1 MTSKSKKEQLENLN
15 KKIKKLTIERNRI
28 EKNVKSNSNSNN
40 DKSTEIIGTARATT
54 RWNNLVK
61 YLANAKIN
69 SSNKKLRTSPNN
81 RSLKNMSL
89 NKSFETPNGASIK
102 SSSTPP
108 NSREKKMQ
116 QNVNNVIKQLKEGSP
131 RLKKQLENAEAELYK
146 MERFKKVFTNKER
159 QNKRELINKITEE
172 MESRNRHTMR
182 GAGRRYL
189 KNELNLESTKKKL
202 TYNKKSSS
210 KNSKNKG
217 SVTRKTK
224 FP

>member
-28 EKNVKSNSNSNN
+28 EKSVKSNSNSNN

-61 YLANAKIN
+61 YLANAKI
-69 SSNKKLRTSPNN
+69 SSPNN

-89 NKSFETPNGASIK
+89 NKSFTSPNRISVN

-159 QNKRELINKITEE
+159 QEKRELINKIMEE
-172 MESRNRHTMR
+172 MESRNRHMMK
-182 GAGRRYL
+182 GAGRRYM
-189 KNELNLESTKKKL
+189 KNEFNLGTSKKKL
-202 TYNKKSSS
+202 TYNKKSNSE
-210 KNSKNKG
+210 NSKNKG

>member
-89 NKSFETPNGASIK
+89 NKSFASPNRISVN

-116 QNVNNVIKQLKEGSP
+116 QNVKNVIKQLKEGSP

-146 MERFKKVFTNKER
+146 MERFKKTFTNKER
-159 QNKRELINKITEE
+159 QDKRELINKITEE
-172 MESRNRHTMR
+172 MESKNRHTMK

-189 KNELNLESTKKKL
+189 KNELNLGTSKKKL
-202 TYNKKSSS
+202 TYKDKS
-210 KNSKNKG
+210 NSENNKNKG

-224 FP
+224 FL

>member
-15 KKIKKLTIERNRI
+15 KKINKSKENTKKLMIERNRI

-40 DKSTEIIGTARATT
+40 DKSTEIIGTARANSQ
-54 RWNNLVK
+54 WNKLVK
-61 YLANAKIN
+61 YLANAKI
-69 SSNKKLRTSPNN
+69 SSPNN

-89 NKSFETPNGASIK
+89 NKSFTSPNRISVN

-116 QNVNNVIKQLKEGSP
+116 QNVKNVIKQLKEGSP

-146 MERFKKVFTNKER
+146 MERFKKTFTNKER
-159 QNKRELINKITEE
+159 QDKRDLINKITEE
-172 MESRNRHTMR
+172 MESRNRHMMK
-182 GAGRRYL
+182 GAGRRYM
-189 KNELNLESTKKKL
+189 KNEFNLGTSKKKL
-202 TYNKKSSS
+202 TYNKKSNSE
-210 KNSKNKG
+210 NSKNKG

>member
-15 KKIKKLTIERNRI
+15 KKINKSKENTKKLMIERNRI

-40 DKSTEIIGTARATT
+40 DKSTEIIGTARANSQ
-54 RWNNLVK
+54 WNKLVK
-61 YLANAKIN
+61 YLANAKI
-69 SSNKKLRTSPNN
+69 SSPNN

-89 NKSFETPNGASIK
+89 NKSFTSPNRISVN

-116 QNVNNVIKQLKEGSP
+116 QNVKNVIKQLKEGSP

-146 MERFKKVFTNKER
+146 MERFKKTFTNKER
-159 QNKRELINKITEE
+159 QDKRDLINKITEE
-172 MESRNRHTMR
+172 MESKNRHTMK
-182 GAGRRYL
+182 GAGRRYM
-189 KNELNLESTKKKL
+189 KTEFNLGTSKKKL
-202 TYNKKSSS
+202 TYKDKS
-210 KNSKNKG
+210 NSENNKNKG

-224 FP
+224 FL

>member
-15 KKIKKLTIERNRI
+15 KKINKSKENTKKLMIERNRI

-40 DKSTEIIGTARATT
+40 DKSTEIIGTARANSQ
-54 RWNNLVK
+54 WNKLVK
-61 YLANAKIN
+61 YLANAKI
-69 SSNKKLRTSPNN
+69 SSPNN

-89 NKSFETPNGASIK
+89 NKSFASPNRISVN

-116 QNVNNVIKQLKEGSP
+116 QNVKNVIKQLKEGSP

-146 MERFKKVFTNKER
+146 MERFKKTFTNKER
-159 QNKRELINKITEE
+159 QDKRELINKITEE
-172 MESRNRHTMR
+172 MESRNRHTMK
-182 GAGRRYL
+182 GAGRRYM
-189 KNELNLESTKKKL
+189 KTEFNLGTSKKKL
-202 TYNKKSSS
+202 TYKDKS
-210 KNSKNKG
+210 NSENNKNKG

-224 FP
+224 FL

>member
-15 KKIKKLTIERNRI
+15 KKINKSKENTKKLMIERNRI

-40 DKSTEIIGTARATT
+40 DKSTEIIGTARANSQ
-54 RWNNLVK
+54 WNKLVK
-61 YLANAKIN
+61 YLANAKI
-69 SSNKKLRTSPNN
+69 SSPNN

-89 NKSFETPNGASIK
+89 NKSFTSPNRISVN

-116 QNVNNVIKQLKEGSP
+116 QNVKNVIKQLKEGSP

-146 MERFKKVFTNKER
+146 MERFKKTFTNKER
-159 QNKRELINKITEE
+159 QDKRDLINKITEE
-172 MESRNRHTMR
+172 MESRNRHMMK
-182 GAGRRYL
+182 GAGRRYM
-189 KNELNLESTKKKL
+189 KTEFNLGTSKKKL
-202 TYNKKSSS
+202 TYNDKS
-210 KNSKNKG
+210 NSENNKNKG

-224 FP
+224 FL

>member
-15 KKIKKLTIERNRI
+15 KKINKSKENTKKLMIERNRI

-40 DKSTEIIGTARATT
+40 DKSTEIIGTARANSQ
-54 RWNNLVK
+54 WNKLVK
-61 YLANAKIN
+61 YLANAKI
-69 SSNKKLRTSPNN
+69 SSPNN

-89 NKSFETPNGASIK
+89 NKSFTSPNRISVN

-116 QNVNNVIKQLKEGSP
+116 QNVKNVIKQLKEGSP

-146 MERFKKVFTNKER
+146 MERFKKTFTNKER
-159 QNKRELINKITEE
+159 QDKRDLINKITEE
-172 MESRNRHTMR
+172 MESRNRHTMK
-182 GAGRRYL
+182 GAGRRYM
-189 KNELNLESTKKKL
+189 KTEFNLGTSKKKL
-202 TYNKKSSS
+202 TYKDKS
-210 KNSKNKG
+210 NSENNKNKG

-224 FP
+224 FL

>member
-15 KKIKKLTIERNRI
+15 KKINKSKENTKKLMIERNRI

-40 DKSTEIIGTARATT
+40 DKSTEIIGTARANSQ
-54 RWNNLVK
+54 WNKLVK
-61 YLANAKIN
+61 YLANAKI
-69 SSNKKLRTSPNN
+69 SSPNN

-89 NKSFETPNGASIK
+89 NKSFASPNRISVN

-116 QNVNNVIKQLKEGSP
+116 QNVKNVIKQLKEGSP

-146 MERFKKVFTNKER
+146 MERFKKTFTNKER
-159 QNKRELINKITEE
+159 QDKRDLINKITEE
-172 MESRNRHTMR
+172 MESRNRHTMK
-182 GAGRRYL
+182 GAGRRYM
-189 KNELNLESTKKKL
+189 KTEFNLGTSKKKL
-202 TYNKKSSS
+202 TYKDKS
-210 KNSKNKG
+210 NSENNKNKG

-224 FP
+224 FL

>member
-40 DKSTEIIGTARATT
+40 DKSTEIIGTARANSQ
-54 RWNNLVK
+54 WNKLVK
-61 YLANAKIN
+61 YLANAKI
-69 SSNKKLRTSPNN
+69 SSPNN

-89 NKSFETPNGASIK
+89 NKSFASPNRISVN

-116 QNVNNVIKQLKEGSP
+116 QNVKNVIKQLKEGSP
-131 RLKKQLENAEAELYK
+131 RLKNQLENAEAELYK
-146 MERFKKVFTNKER
+146 MERFKKTFTNKER
-159 QNKRELINKITEE
+159 QDKRDLINKITEE
-172 MESRNRHTMR
+172 MESRNRHTMK
-182 GAGRRYL
+182 GAGRRYM
-189 KNELNLESTKKKL
+189 KTEFNLGTSKKKL
-202 TYNKKSSS
+202 TYKDKS
-210 KNSKNKG
+210 NSENNKNKG

-224 FP
+224 FL

>member
-40 DKSTEIIGTARATT
+40 DKSTEIIGTARAIT

-69 SSNKKLRTSPNN
+69 SSNKKRMTSPNN

-89 NKSFETPNGASIK
+89 NKSFASPNRISVN

-116 QNVNNVIKQLKEGSP
+116 QNVKNVIKQLKEGSP
-131 RLKKQLENAEAELYK
+131 RLIKQLENAEAELYK
-146 MERFKKVFTNKER
+146 MERFKKTFTNKER
-159 QNKRELINKITEE
+159 QEKRELINKIMEE

-182 GAGRRYL
+182 GVGRRYL
-189 KNELNLESTKKKL
+189 KNEFNLESTKKKL

>member
-40 DKSTEIIGTARATT
+40 DKSTEIIGTARANSQ
-54 RWNNLVK
+54 WNKLVK
-61 YLANAKIN
+61 YLANAKI
-69 SSNKKLRTSPNN
+69 SSPNN

-89 NKSFETPNGASIK
+89 NKSFTSPNRISVN

-116 QNVNNVIKQLKEGSP
+116 QNVKNVIKQLKEGSP

-146 MERFKKVFTNKER
+146 MERFKKTFTNKER
-159 QNKRELINKITEE
+159 QDKRDLINKITEE
-172 MESRNRHTMR
+172 MESRNRHMMK
-182 GAGRRYL
+182 GAGRRYM
-189 KNELNLESTKKKL
+189 KNEFNLGTSKKKL
-202 TYNKKSSS
+202 TYNKKSNSE
-210 KNSKNKG
+210 NSKNKG

>member
-40 DKSTEIIGTARATT
+40 DKSTEIIGTARAIT

-116 QNVNNVIKQLKEGSP
+116 QNVKNAIKQLKEGSP
-131 RLKKQLENAEAELYK
+131 RLIKQLENAEAELYK
-146 MERFKKVFTNKER
+146 MERFKKTFTNKER
-159 QNKRELINKITEE
+159 QEKRELINKIMEE

-182 GAGRRYL
+182 GVGRRYL
-189 KNELNLESTKKKL
+189 KNEFNLESTKKKL

>member
-1 MTSKSKKEQLENLN
+1 MTYKSKKEQLENLN
-15 KKIKKLTIERNRI
+15 KKINKSKENTKKLMIERNRI

-40 DKSTEIIGTARATT
+40 DKSTEIIGTARANSQ
-54 RWNNLVK
+54 WNKLVK
-61 YLANAKIN
+61 YLANAKI
-69 SSNKKLRTSPNN
+69 SSPNN

-89 NKSFETPNGASIK
+89 NKSFASPNRISVN

-116 QNVNNVIKQLKEGSP
+116 QNVKNVIKQLKEGSP
-131 RLKKQLENAEAELYK
+131 RLKKQLENAQAELYK

-159 QNKRELINKITEE
+159 QEKRELINKITEE
-172 MESRNRHTMR
+172 MESRNRHTMK
-182 GAGRRYL
+182 GAGRRYM
-189 KNELNLESTKKKL
+189 KNEFNLESAKKKL

>member
-15 KKIKKLTIERNRI
+15 KKINKSKENTKKLMIERNRI

-40 DKSTEIIGTARATT
+40 DKSTEIIGTARANSQ
-54 RWNNLVK
+54 WNKLVK
-61 YLANAKIN
+61 YLANAKI
-69 SSNKKLRTSPNN
+69 SSPNN

-89 NKSFETPNGASIK
+89 NKSFTSPNRISVN

-116 QNVNNVIKQLKEGSP
+116 QNVKNVIKQLKEGSP

-146 MERFKKVFTNKER
+146 MERFKKTFTNKER
-159 QNKRELINKITEE
+159 QDKRDLINKITEE
-172 MESRNRHTMR
+172 MESKNRHMMK
-182 GAGRRYL
+182 GAGRRYM
-189 KNELNLESTKKKL
+189 KTEFNLGTSKKKL
-202 TYNKKSSS
+202 TYKDKS
-210 KNSKNKG
+210 NSENNKNKG

-224 FP
+224 FL

>member
-1 MTSKSKKEQLENLN
+1 
-15 KKIKKLTIERNRI
+15 
-28 EKNVKSNSNSNN
+28 
-40 DKSTEIIGTARATT
+40 
-54 RWNNLVK
+54 
-61 YLANAKIN
+61 
-69 SSNKKLRTSPNN
+69 
-81 RSLKNMSL
+81 
-89 NKSFETPNGASIK
+89 
-102 SSSTPP
+102 
-108 NSREKKMQ
+108 MQ

-131 RLKKQLENAEAELYK
+131 RLKKQLENAEADLYK
-146 MERFKKVFTNKER
+146 MERLKKTFTNKER

-182 GAGRRYL
+182 GVGRRYL
-189 KNELNLESTKKKL
+189 KNEFNLESTKKKL